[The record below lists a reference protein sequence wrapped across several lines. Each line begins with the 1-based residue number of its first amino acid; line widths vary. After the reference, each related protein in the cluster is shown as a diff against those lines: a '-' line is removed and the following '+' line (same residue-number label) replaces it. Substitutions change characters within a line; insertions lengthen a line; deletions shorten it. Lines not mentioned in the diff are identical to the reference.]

1 MINIWSRDDMNS
13 VPWLDCFAF
22 VQNCDD
28 KSSEKLYFAQL
39 WKREGRKSR
48 PGGFFL
54 TVILKKKTMMSAL
67 WVLRIIEIYPHA
79 IGNYRVTKKTQYN
92 LCMKRF
98 QIRKKKITKC
108 HALKH
113 VATEGTN
120 LHHFWGAD
128 PCFRNIQNEIWVLKL
143 SHNQCRF

>member
-1 MINIWSRDDMNS
+1 MINIWSRDNVNS

-98 QIRKKKITKC
+98 QIRKKKNHKMSCFKACCYWGSKPTP
-108 HALKH
+108 LLRRRPLFQKH
-113 VATEGTN
+113 SKWT
-120 LHHFWGAD
+120 LSS
-128 PCFRNIQNEIWVLKL
+128 EIV
-143 SHNQCRF
+143 SQSM